1 MKQLNLISLAELEKL
16 NATELGNIRGGISNS
31 LTIDK
36 DSSEDSKDHD
46 SDNNDHFKKNDT
58 Y

>member
-36 DSSEDSKDHD
+36 DLSEDSQDHD
-46 SDNNDHFKKNDT
+46 SDNNDHFKENEIH
-58 Y
+58 

>member
-16 NATELGNIRGGISNS
+16 NAMELGNIRGGISNS

-36 DSSEDSKDHD
+36 DSSEDSEDHD
-46 SDNNDHFKKNDT
+46 SDNNDHFEKNEI